1 MYTGNSIQYN
11 FEIPIYNTTT
21 TIYPNAT
28 YYIMNI
34 IYIFIIIIHIH
45 SNLHRIEFLRH
56 DMSSSFNLCAV
67 RLQFEGNFY
76 LYFQRKYCLFFM
88 AASIIGGRLFK
99 KLLYF
104 LIFISTFEQRHLS
117 LTSIEIENATL
128 YKEMKFSS

>member
-21 TIYPNAT
+21 IIYPNT
-28 YYIMNI
+28 IYYIMNI

-45 SNLHRIEFLRH
+45 SDLHRIEFLRH
-56 DMSSSFNLCAV
+56 EMSSSFNLYAAWP
-67 RLQFEGNFY
+67 LFEGNFY
-76 LYFQRKYCLFFM
+76 PYFQRKYCLFFM
-88 AASIIGGRLFK
+88 ATSIIGGRLFE

-104 LIFISTFEQRHLS
+104 LTFISTFEQIHS
-117 LTSIEIENATL
+117 SVTSIEIENATL